1 MACVSSK
8 RETVKVDLCI
18 CTKRKGLGAV
28 SQLGPYPLFLHRL
41 VLGCFVFI
49 QNILHQ
55 PRHTS
60 SKCEAGVKT

>member
-49 QNILHQ
+49 QNILH
-55 PRHTS
+55 
-60 SKCEAGVKT
+60 